1 MHMSQP
7 SDDQTMFNSSK
18 SLTDRNAQAFV
29 VGRSRIDFGSAS
41 KEGIQALT
49 KIEGGFHDK
58 VAKRSLAI
66 KFDFG
71 PKIIFTSKKCF
82 TCLRDAIWEN

>member
-1 MHMSQP
+1 M
-7 SDDQTMFNSSK
+7 
-18 SLTDRNAQAFV
+18 LLLLADRGLISGV
-29 VGRSRIDFGSAS
+29 AS

-58 VAKRSLAI
+58 VAKRSPEL

-82 TCLRDAIWEN
+82 ICLRDAIWES

>member
-18 SLTDRNAQAFV
+18 SLNVHAFV
-29 VGRSRIDFGSAS
+29 VGRSRIDFRSAS

-82 TCLRDAIWEN
+82 ICLRDAIWES